1 RRLPSSHRH
10 TPRSSHCAT
19 PATNRS
25 PKLQPYWTVTKVP
38 RGYAFIGPKHSCVAT
53 CVPASANLNSAPE
66 TCRMRDPTNPTN
78 TEDDVDRLFARLD
91 RVPVPEDLTERVLAS
106 TVARSEA
113 TRAVL
118 AWPWMLAGLA
128 ALGLLT
134 LTGYQLGASLAMSD
148 GLEVVA
154 AIVEYFCLMTTA

>member
-1 RRLPSSHRH
+1 
-10 TPRSSHCAT
+10 
-19 PATNRS
+19 
-25 PKLQPYWTVTKVP
+25 
-38 RGYAFIGPKHSCVAT
+38 
-53 CVPASANLNSAPE
+53 
-66 TCRMRDPTNPTN
+66 MRDPTNPTN

-91 RVPVPEDLTERVLAS
+91 RVPVPEDLTARVLAS

-148 GLEVVA
+148 GLELVAALVEDFGLLTTAPSEVVA
-154 AIVEYFCLMTTA
+154 ALGEVIPWTLVVLAGLSAGLLIVAAGNIVSRTPISMRTSPSA